1 MDDIDVYLRHVTYEQ
16 KINREA
22 EKFIQRCKWVPLTH
36 RFEIFQESIEYV
48 QSLKIESLE
57 RQREH
62 SKAVDEKGQQIIE
75 YRKMGKEA
83 CTQLSK
89 IM

>member
-1 MDDIDVYLRHVTYEQ
+1 MDDIDVYLRQVTYEQ

-22 EKFIQRCKWVPLTH
+22 ERFIQRCKWVPLSH

-48 QSLKIESLE
+48 QGLRSESLG
-57 RQREH
+57 RQRELC
-62 SKAVDEKGQQIIE
+62 KAVDEKGQQIIE
-75 YRKMGKEA
+75 YRKMGKVA
-83 CTQLSK
+83 STQLSK